1 MNYRKLNLTFG
12 WLVFLIATIVYFI
25 TIEDTV
31 SLWDCG
37 EYITTAYKLEV
48 GHPPG
53 APLFMMIGRLFSFFA
68 DPENVAVSIN
78 RLSAL
83 SSSLS
88 ILFMFWSITLL
99 AKKIALKDKKELSKG
114 DKIAVLGSGLIGSLA
129 YTFSDSFWFS
139 AVEGEVYAMASLF
152 TAIIFWAILKWDE
165 EMALVQHENLDADY
179 APNRWLLL
187 IMFLLGLAI
196 GVHLLGIL
204 VVPAIGFVIYF
215 RYKKV
220 ADIKGILLTGIVALL
235 TFKMSVVTNDAGS
248 IVGLTSVGN
257 AIYLSGLKWLVMLAP
272 LGIVFYMSFGIN
284 KMSASKAQTTFWVFA
299 GLMGLSLSS
308 ILLVYT
314 GMSVTRVFFICS
326 ATFGAMSIYGYTTKR
341 DLTKLGSFLMMGL
354 IGIIIASIVN
364 IFMKSSM
371 MYFVISILGVLIFVG
386 LTAYDT
392 QKIKNM
398 YTSSDSGELM
408 GKKAVM
414 GALTLYLDFIN
425 LFIMLLRL
433 FGQRR

>member
-1 MNYRKLNLTFG
+1 MEFNK
-12 WLVFLIATIVYFI
+12 
-25 TIEDTV
+25 
-31 SLWDCG
+31 
-37 EYITTAYKLEV
+37 
-48 GHPPG
+48 
-53 APLFMMIGRLFSFFA
+53 
-68 DPENVAVSIN
+68 
-78 RLSAL
+78 
-83 SSSLS
+83 
-88 ILFMFWSITLL
+88 
-99 AKKIALKDKKELSKG
+99 
-114 DKIAVLGSGLIGSLA
+114 
-129 YTFSDSFWFS
+129 
-139 AVEGEVYAMASLF
+139 
-152 TAIIFWAILKWDE
+152 
-165 EMALVQHENLDADY
+165 
-179 APNRWLLL
+179 
-187 IMFLLGLAI
+187 
-196 GVHLLGIL
+196 
-204 VVPAIGFVIYF
+204 
-215 RYKKV
+215 
-220 ADIKGILLTGIVALL
+220 KGILGRAKETAHQSTAVTDEGLRAYMLKVYNYMATGILMTGIIALI
-235 TFKMSVVTNDAGS
+235 TFKMSVVTDSSGS
-248 IVGLTSVGN
+248 IVGLTQVGN
-257 AIYLSGLKWLVMLAP
+257 AIYMSGLKWLGMLAP

-284 KMSASKAQTTFWVFA
+284 KMSAAKAQTTFWIFA
-299 GLMGLSLSS
+299 ALMGLSLSS

-314 GMSVTRVFFICS
+314 GMSITRVFFICS

-398 YTSSDSGELM
+398 YAASDTGELM

>member
-1 MNYRKLNLTFG
+1 MEFNK
-12 WLVFLIATIVYFI
+12 
-25 TIEDTV
+25 
-31 SLWDCG
+31 
-37 EYITTAYKLEV
+37 
-48 GHPPG
+48 
-53 APLFMMIGRLFSFFA
+53 
-68 DPENVAVSIN
+68 
-78 RLSAL
+78 
-83 SSSLS
+83 
-88 ILFMFWSITLL
+88 
-99 AKKIALKDKKELSKG
+99 
-114 DKIAVLGSGLIGSLA
+114 
-129 YTFSDSFWFS
+129 
-139 AVEGEVYAMASLF
+139 
-152 TAIIFWAILKWDE
+152 
-165 EMALVQHENLDADY
+165 
-179 APNRWLLL
+179 
-187 IMFLLGLAI
+187 
-196 GVHLLGIL
+196 
-204 VVPAIGFVIYF
+204 
-215 RYKKV
+215 
-220 ADIKGILLTGIVALL
+220 KGILGRAKEATQQSTAITDEGLRAYMLKVYNYMATGILMTGIIALI
-235 TFKMSVVTNDAGS
+235 TFKMSVVTDSSGS
-248 IVGLTSVGN
+248 IVGLTQVGN
-257 AIYLSGLKWLVMLAP
+257 AIYMSGLKWLVMLAP

-284 KMSASKAQTTFWVFA
+284 KMSAAKAQTTFWIFA
-299 GLMGLSLSS
+299 ALMGLSLSS

-314 GMSVTRVFFICS
+314 GMSITRVFFICS

-398 YTSSDSGELM
+398 YAASDTGELM

>member
-1 MNYRKLNLTFG
+1 MDFNKQNILNKVKEAQQSSVVMDEGLRAYMLKVYNYM
-12 WLVFLIATIVYFI
+12 AT
-25 TIEDTV
+25 
-31 SLWDCG
+31 
-37 EYITTAYKLEV
+37 
-48 GHPPG
+48 
-53 APLFMMIGRLFSFFA
+53 
-68 DPENVAVSIN
+68 
-78 RLSAL
+78 
-83 SSSLS
+83 
-88 ILFMFWSITLL
+88 
-99 AKKIALKDKKELSKG
+99 
-114 DKIAVLGSGLIGSLA
+114 
-129 YTFSDSFWFS
+129 
-139 AVEGEVYAMASLF
+139 
-152 TAIIFWAILKWDE
+152 
-165 EMALVQHENLDADY
+165 
-179 APNRWLLL
+179 
-187 IMFLLGLAI
+187 
-196 GVHLLGIL
+196 
-204 VVPAIGFVIYF
+204 
-215 RYKKV
+215 
-220 ADIKGILLTGIVALL
+220 GILLTGIVALL
-235 TFKMSVVTNDAGS
+235 TFKMSVVTNESGS
-248 IVGLTSVGN
+248 IVGLTSMGN
-257 AIYLSGLKWLVMLAP
+257 AIYMSGLKWLVMLAP
-272 LGIVFYMSFGIN
+272 LGIVFYMSARIN
-284 KMSASKAQTTFWVFA
+284 KMSASSAQTTFWAFA
-299 GLMGLSLSS
+299 SLMGLSLSS

-398 YTSSDSGELM
+398 YAVSDTGELM